1 MESGRQGRLVS
12 RRRSFEGEELM
23 TITDLDLRAS
33 PHRVAPGSSGA
44 SLPHP
49 AVPAWPEPGHSGLEA
64 RLAARAT
71 AGASP

>member
-1 MESGRQGRLVS
+1 
-12 RRRSFEGEELM
+12 M

-33 PHRVAPGSSGA
+33 PYQVAPGSSGA

-49 AVPAWPEPGHSGLEA
+49 AVPAWQEPGHSGLEA